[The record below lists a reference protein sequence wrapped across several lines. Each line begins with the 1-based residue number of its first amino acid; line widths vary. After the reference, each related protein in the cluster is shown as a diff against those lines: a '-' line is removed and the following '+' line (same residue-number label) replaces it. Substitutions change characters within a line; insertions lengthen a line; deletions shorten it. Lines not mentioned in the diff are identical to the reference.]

1 MNTRPDSSPSPR
13 PHRIQPRPLQPG
25 THLARCSAVI
35 DLGTHTEPVSS
46 FKSQVPSSQRGASG
60 QLETLNLKHE
70 TAQRA
75 KRRLLLTFT
84 LFAQDGS
91 TQRLSRQF
99 THSCDVRSSLAKF
112 LTPWLGQSWKQPSTT
127 VNHGQ
132 PPSSSLRVSAIA
144 EMPCLLVLQPS
155 EAVNPATGQP
165 WLNIT
170 SASPLIAGLEVPDL
184 KWPATIFSLKAPNRE
199 VFQHLPAWI
208 QTKIRASHEWSILR
222 SSQSEGGQSLK
233 QSSSSSSIKAPQLT
247 HA

>member
-1 MNTRPDSSPSPR
+1 MNTTSPR
-13 PHRIQPRPLQPG
+13 PPVPARHASQSDAGGSQSPRLQPRPLQAG
-25 THLARCSAVI
+25 THLARCSAII
-35 DLGTHTEPVSS
+35 DLGTHDEPAFNRQPRSTTVNN
-46 FKSQVPSSQRGASG
+46 G
-60 QLETLNLKHE
+60 QLPS
-70 TAQRA
+70 A

-84 LFAQDGS
+84 LFAPDGS

-99 THSCDVRSSLAKF
+99 THSLGAGSHLSKF

-132 PPSSSLRVSAIA
+132 PPSSSLRVSALA
-144 EMPCLLVLQPS
+144 EQPCLLVLQPS

-184 KWPATIFSLKAPNRE
+184 KWPATVFSLKAPNRE

-233 QSSSSSSIKAPQLT
+233 QSSSSSFKAPRLT